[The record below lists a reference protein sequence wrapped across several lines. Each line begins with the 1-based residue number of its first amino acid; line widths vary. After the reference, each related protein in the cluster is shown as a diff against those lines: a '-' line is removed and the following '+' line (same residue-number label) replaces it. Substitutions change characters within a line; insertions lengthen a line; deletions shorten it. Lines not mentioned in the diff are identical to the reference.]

1 MTYTVPEYADPVRLS
16 ELICA
21 RLCHDLAGPLSPLAG
36 MVELAREDPAAT
48 GEALSVVEDAAAEMG
63 NRLRLLRAAWTRD
76 GGEMDVAGLRALAS
90 GLPNARRLRL
100 IFDISAPTALS
111 AGMARVA
118 LNLLLLAAES
128 LPVGGTIRLSGDS
141 ASELL
146 LRIEGHRAAWPAGL
160 SLVLSNEAAAW
171 KALDGPRTLQ
181 APLTAL
187 TARSLGLGLS
197 MLIGI
202 GEAVAAPPLLLTT
215 TPRPLTDKI

>member
-1 MTYTVPEYADPVRLS
+1 MTYTVPENADPVRLS
-16 ELICA
+16 ELVCA
-21 RLCHDLAGPLSPLAG
+21 RLCHDLAGPLSPLIG
-36 MVELAREDPAAT
+36 MVELAREVPSAI

-63 NRLRLLRAAWTRD
+63 NRLRLLRAAWTGD
-76 GGEMDVAGLRALAS
+76 GGEMDSAGLRALAS

-100 IFDISAPTALS
+100 VFDIAAPTALS

-128 LPVGGTIRLSGDS
+128 LPLGGTIRLSGDS

-146 LRIEGHRAAWPAGL
+146 LRIEGPRAAWPAGL
-160 SLVLSNEAAAW
+160 SVVLSDEAAAW
-171 KALDGPRTLQ
+171 TALDGPRTLQ

-187 TARSLGLGLS
+187 TARSLGLHLS

-202 GEAVAAPPLLLTT
+202 GEAGAVPPLLLTA
-215 TPRPLTDKI
+215 TPQPSEDNI